1 MNGETETLE
10 DILVSDVMKT
20 PVITM
25 SPTDTIMEA
34 AKVMVENDIGSIVV
48 VDDRERLLGIVT
60 KTDIVKGV
68 VARGLSPRSV
78 KLGDIMTRDPFYL
91 FSDAT
96 LREAAELMGS
106 KGIGHLPILDP
117 DSMKIVG
124 IISKRDILRIAPYYI
139 ELVLALKRST
149 R

>member
-1 MNGETETLE
+1 MSREAEIIE
-10 DILVSDVMKT
+10 DLLVSDVMKT

-25 SPTDTIMEA
+25 SPTATVMEA
-34 AKVMVENDIGSIVV
+34 ARVMVENDIGSIIV
-48 VDDRERLLGIVT
+48 VDERERLLGIVT

-68 VARGLSPRSV
+68 VARGLLPSSV
-78 KLGDIMTRDPFYL
+78 KLGDIMVRDPYYL

-117 DSMKIVG
+117 DNMRIVG

-139 ELVLALKRST
+139 ELVLALKRSSG
-149 R
+149 

>member
-1 MNGETETLE
+1 MSREAEIVE
-10 DILVSDVMKT
+10 DLLVSDVMKT

-25 SPTDTIMEA
+25 SPTATVMEA
-34 AKVMVENDIGSIVV
+34 AKVMVENDIGSIIV
-48 VDDRERLLGIVT
+48 VDERERLLGIVT

-68 VARGLSPRSV
+68 VARGLLPSSV
-78 KLGDIMTRDPFYL
+78 KLGDIMVRDPYYL

-117 DSMKIVG
+117 DNMRIVG

-139 ELVLALKRST
+139 ELVLALKRSSE
-149 R
+149 